1 MLVSSN
7 EDLSLWGYFAK
18 CMRLYFDGSGRAR
31 RKEYWSFIL
40 FRALFMLGFLFVGLI
55 AILTLGASAQAQD
68 VSGSSAASAA
78 SMAPMLVGWILGLP
92 FLAPHYA
99 VSARRLHDVGLTGWL
114 ALLMLIPYLGALF
127 MFIIA
132 LIPSQR
138 MTNRYGK
145 YPMPLTI

>member
-1 MLVSSN
+1 MNWYMEALRKYATF
-7 EDLSLWGYFAK
+7 E
-18 CMRLYFDGSGRAR
+18 GRAR

-55 AILTLGASAQAQD
+55 AILTLGASAHAQD
-68 VSGSSAASAA
+68 VSGASAASAA

-145 YPMPLTI
+145 YPMPLTL